1 MRSFSRIRLALAG
14 SITVLL
20 LVAFGVFGGLGY
32 AKSAAHQV
40 TKVVGVAHVSQPA
53 QSARV
58 TAHAAEAKTSSHHE
72 DAEKGRGGHHG
83 DDDDD
88 DADEDQYK
96 PGKGCGDKN
105 HVHRRHDECHGH
117 GGPGH

>member
-72 DAEKGRGGHHG
+72 DGEKGRGHHG
-83 DDDDD
+83 DDDD